1 MKHTWRAR
9 IGTLAIAACLAFSS
23 MPVFADGAKQI
34 TVHFEDVTASDTTT
48 QYGEAKIKVS
58 ISGANGNTTVVQNAF
73 TFDGMDYKSA
83 RFLKGEND
91 PPAGVWYAPTDIAT
105 VNSDKKF
112 TLGIASSGIIFGD
125 NEEVYIITF
134 YGEPGEAVTLSVADD
149 LDKTYCVTDGDK
161 ITAAAQETVSATA
174 SDKGNKSIDAVV
186 KLTMD
191 KVTGFNAAAD
201 TGITLKITSENTP
214 GYVITNTLSNKP
226 VQDNGHRENSDI
238 PTFTVKNS
246 VLAGDKYTVELFEKD
261 KDGNLSETPAS
272 SDKFTY
278 EINEKNGYLF
288 VKSSVL
294 GEIRI
299 NASCANGSE
308 LKETVK
314 LNVNRQS
321 VSLFD
326 IVMFV
331 IGLYLLYSAI
341 SGRGRIFDAEFVKE
355 GMEAKHKKAM
365 RISCLAAAVI
375 MIAAGVV
382 SALDGFGKLQTVSMI
397 LFGLLC
403 AVFVAAI
410 IWTGK
415 YVDKNA
421 KREAQQQPGGG
432 VPRAPKAAFEFDDD
446 EPTIDDVKK

>member
-1 MKHTWRAR
+1 MKSGNKKHNVR
-9 IGTLAIAACLAFSS
+9 IAALIAAVLALCLALTGCMMGSGKQPS
-23 MPVFADGAKQI
+23 INAEDDSTVAYADRQLTFAQNVQSIQVNVNTAVG
-34 TVHFEDVTASDTTT
+34 FFCYEDNM
-48 QYGEAKIKVS
+48 YKIL
-58 ISGANGNTTVVQNAF
+58 T
-73 TFDGMDYKSA
+73 
-83 RFLKGEND
+83 
-91 PPAGVWYAPTDIAT
+91 
-105 VNSDKKF
+105 
-112 TLGIASSGIIFGD
+112 
-125 NEEVYIITF
+125 
-134 YGEPGEAVTLSVADD
+134 
-149 LDKTYCVTDGDK
+149 DKTDSGSDALD
-161 ITAAAQETVSATA
+161 TAAPDATDAPDLTAAPDAPKAGTAEDNTV
-174 SDKGNKSIDAVV
+174 
-186 KLTMD
+186 
-191 KVTGFNAAAD
+191 
-201 TGITLKITSENTP
+201 
-214 GYVITNTLSNKP
+214 
-226 VQDNGHRENSDI
+226 
-238 PTFTVKNS
+238 
-246 VLAGDKYTVELFEKD
+246 KYTVELFEKD

-432 VPRAPKAAFEFDDD
+432 TLRAPKAAFEFDDD

>member
-1 MKHTWRAR
+1 MAA
-9 IGTLAIAACLAFSS
+9 LIAAVLALCLALTGCMMGSGKQPS
-23 MPVFADGAKQI
+23 INAEDDSTVAYADRQLTFAQNVQSIQVNVNTAVG
-34 TVHFEDVTASDTTT
+34 FFCYEDNMYKILTDKTDSGSDALDTDASD
-48 QYGEAKIKVS
+48 
-58 ISGANGNTTVVQNAF
+58 
-73 TFDGMDYKSA
+73 
-83 RFLKGEND
+83 L
-91 PPAGVWYAPTDIAT
+91 
-105 VNSDKKF
+105 
-112 TLGIASSGIIFGD
+112 
-125 NEEVYIITF
+125 
-134 YGEPGEAVTLSVADD
+134 
-149 LDKTYCVTDGDK
+149 
-161 ITAAAQETVSATA
+161 TAAP
-174 SDKGNKSIDAVV
+174 DAP
-186 KLTMD
+186 K
-191 KVTGFNAAAD
+191 AD
-201 TGITLKITSENTP
+201 TAEDNT
-214 GYVITNTLSNKP
+214 V
-226 VQDNGHRENSDI
+226 
-238 PTFTVKNS
+238 
-246 VLAGDKYTVELFEKD
+246 KYTVELFEKD

>member
-1 MKHTWRAR
+1 MKSGNKKHNVR
-9 IGTLAIAACLAFSS
+9 IAALIAAVLALCLALTGCMMGSGKQPS
-23 MPVFADGAKQI
+23 INAEDDSTVAYADRQLTFAQNVQSIQVNVNTAVGFFCYEDNMYKILTDKTGGGSDALD
-34 TVHFEDVTASDTTT
+34 TAAPDVTAAPDLTT
-48 QYGEAKIKVS
+48 
-58 ISGANGNTTVVQNAF
+58 
-73 TFDGMDYKSA
+73 
-83 RFLKGEND
+83 
-91 PPAGVWYAPTDIAT
+91 AP
-105 VNSDKKF
+105 
-112 TLGIASSGIIFGD
+112 
-125 NEEVYIITF
+125 
-134 YGEPGEAVTLSVADD
+134 
-149 LDKTYCVTDGDK
+149 
-161 ITAAAQETVSATA
+161 
-174 SDKGNKSIDAVV
+174 DAP
-186 KLTMD
+186 K
-191 KVTGFNAAAD
+191 AD
-201 TGITLKITSENTP
+201 TAEDNT
-214 GYVITNTLSNKP
+214 V
-226 VQDNGHRENSDI
+226 
-238 PTFTVKNS
+238 
-246 VLAGDKYTVELFEKD
+246 KYTVELFEKD

>member
-1 MKHTWRAR
+1 MKSVNKKHNVR
-9 IGTLAIAACLAFSS
+9 IAALIAAVLALCLALTGCMMGSGKQPS
-23 MPVFADGAKQI
+23 INAEDDSTVAYADRQLTFAQNVQSIQVNVNTAVG
-34 TVHFEDVTASDTTT
+34 FFCYEDNM
-48 QYGEAKIKVS
+48 YKIL
-58 ISGANGNTTVVQNAF
+58 T
-73 TFDGMDYKSA
+73 
-83 RFLKGEND
+83 
-91 PPAGVWYAPTDIAT
+91 
-105 VNSDKKF
+105 
-112 TLGIASSGIIFGD
+112 
-125 NEEVYIITF
+125 
-134 YGEPGEAVTLSVADD
+134 
-149 LDKTYCVTDGDK
+149 DKTDSGSDALDTDAPDAT
-161 ITAAAQETVSATA
+161 TAPDAPKADSAEDNTV
-174 SDKGNKSIDAVV
+174 
-186 KLTMD
+186 
-191 KVTGFNAAAD
+191 
-201 TGITLKITSENTP
+201 
-214 GYVITNTLSNKP
+214 
-226 VQDNGHRENSDI
+226 
-238 PTFTVKNS
+238 
-246 VLAGDKYTVELFEKD
+246 KYTVELFEKD

>member
-1 MKHTWRAR
+1 MKSGNKKHNVR
-9 IGTLAIAACLAFSS
+9 IAALIAAVLALCLALTGCMMGSGKQPS
-23 MPVFADGAKQI
+23 INAEDDSTVAYADRQLTFAQNVQSIQVNVNTAVGFFCYEDNMYKILTDKTDSGSDALD
-34 TVHFEDVTASDTTT
+34 TAAPDVTDAPDATT
-48 QYGEAKIKVS
+48 
-58 ISGANGNTTVVQNAF
+58 
-73 TFDGMDYKSA
+73 
-83 RFLKGEND
+83 
-91 PPAGVWYAPTDIAT
+91 AP
-105 VNSDKKF
+105 
-112 TLGIASSGIIFGD
+112 
-125 NEEVYIITF
+125 
-134 YGEPGEAVTLSVADD
+134 
-149 LDKTYCVTDGDK
+149 
-161 ITAAAQETVSATA
+161 
-174 SDKGNKSIDAVV
+174 DAP
-186 KLTMD
+186 K
-191 KVTGFNAAAD
+191 AD
-201 TGITLKITSENTP
+201 TAEDNT
-214 GYVITNTLSNKP
+214 V
-226 VQDNGHRENSDI
+226 
-238 PTFTVKNS
+238 
-246 VLAGDKYTVELFEKD
+246 KYTVELFEKD

-432 VPRAPKAAFEFDDD
+432 TLRAPKAAFEFDDD

>member
-1 MKHTWRAR
+1 MKSGNKKHNVR
-9 IGTLAIAACLAFSS
+9 IAALIAAVLALCLALTGCMMGSGKQPS
-23 MPVFADGAKQI
+23 INAEDDSTIAYADRQLTFAQNVQSIQVNVNTAVG
-34 TVHFEDVTASDTTT
+34 FFCYEDNMYKILTDKTDSGSDALDTDASD
-48 QYGEAKIKVS
+48 
-58 ISGANGNTTVVQNAF
+58 
-73 TFDGMDYKSA
+73 
-83 RFLKGEND
+83 L
-91 PPAGVWYAPTDIAT
+91 
-105 VNSDKKF
+105 
-112 TLGIASSGIIFGD
+112 
-125 NEEVYIITF
+125 
-134 YGEPGEAVTLSVADD
+134 
-149 LDKTYCVTDGDK
+149 
-161 ITAAAQETVSATA
+161 TAAP
-174 SDKGNKSIDAVV
+174 DAP
-186 KLTMD
+186 K
-191 KVTGFNAAAD
+191 AD
-201 TGITLKITSENTP
+201 TAEENT
-214 GYVITNTLSNKP
+214 V
-226 VQDNGHRENSDI
+226 
-238 PTFTVKNS
+238 
-246 VLAGDKYTVELFEKD
+246 KYTVELFEKD

>member
-1 MKHTWRAR
+1 MR
-9 IGTLAIAACLAFSS
+9 IAALIAAVLALCLALTGCMMGSGKQPS
-23 MPVFADGAKQI
+23 INAEDDSTVAYADRQLTFAQNVQSIQVNVNTAVGFFCYEDNMYKILTDKTDSGSDALE
-34 TVHFEDVTASDTTT
+34 TAAPDVTAAPDATT
-48 QYGEAKIKVS
+48 
-58 ISGANGNTTVVQNAF
+58 
-73 TFDGMDYKSA
+73 
-83 RFLKGEND
+83 
-91 PPAGVWYAPTDIAT
+91 AP
-105 VNSDKKF
+105 
-112 TLGIASSGIIFGD
+112 
-125 NEEVYIITF
+125 
-134 YGEPGEAVTLSVADD
+134 
-149 LDKTYCVTDGDK
+149 
-161 ITAAAQETVSATA
+161 
-174 SDKGNKSIDAVV
+174 DAP
-186 KLTMD
+186 K
-191 KVTGFNAAAD
+191 AD
-201 TGITLKITSENTP
+201 TAEDNT
-214 GYVITNTLSNKP
+214 V
-226 VQDNGHRENSDI
+226 
-238 PTFTVKNS
+238 
-246 VLAGDKYTVELFEKD
+246 KYTVELFEKD

-432 VPRAPKAAFEFDDD
+432 IPRAPKAAFEFDDD

>member
-1 MKHTWRAR
+1 MKSGNKKHNVR
-9 IGTLAIAACLAFSS
+9 IAALIAAVLALCLALTGCMMGSGKQPS
-23 MPVFADGAKQI
+23 INAEDDSTVAYADRQLTFAQNVQSIQVNVNTAVG
-34 TVHFEDVTASDTTT
+34 FFCYEDNM
-48 QYGEAKIKVS
+48 YKIL
-58 ISGANGNTTVVQNAF
+58 T
-73 TFDGMDYKSA
+73 
-83 RFLKGEND
+83 
-91 PPAGVWYAPTDIAT
+91 
-105 VNSDKKF
+105 
-112 TLGIASSGIIFGD
+112 
-125 NEEVYIITF
+125 
-134 YGEPGEAVTLSVADD
+134 
-149 LDKTYCVTDGDK
+149 DKTGGGSDALD
-161 ITAAAQETVSATA
+161 TAAPDMTAAPDLTAAPDAPKVDTAEDNTV
-174 SDKGNKSIDAVV
+174 
-186 KLTMD
+186 
-191 KVTGFNAAAD
+191 
-201 TGITLKITSENTP
+201 
-214 GYVITNTLSNKP
+214 
-226 VQDNGHRENSDI
+226 
-238 PTFTVKNS
+238 
-246 VLAGDKYTVELFEKD
+246 KYTVELFEKD

-432 VPRAPKAAFEFDDD
+432 TLRAPKAAFEFDDD

>member
-1 MKHTWRAR
+1 MKSGNKKHNVR
-9 IGTLAIAACLAFSS
+9 IAALIAAVLALCLALTGCMMGSGKQPS
-23 MPVFADGAKQI
+23 INAEDDSTVAYADRQLTFAQNVQSIQVNVNTAVG
-34 TVHFEDVTASDTTT
+34 FFCYEDNM
-48 QYGEAKIKVS
+48 YKIL
-58 ISGANGNTTVVQNAF
+58 T
-73 TFDGMDYKSA
+73 
-83 RFLKGEND
+83 
-91 PPAGVWYAPTDIAT
+91 
-105 VNSDKKF
+105 
-112 TLGIASSGIIFGD
+112 
-125 NEEVYIITF
+125 
-134 YGEPGEAVTLSVADD
+134 
-149 LDKTYCVTDGDK
+149 DKTGGGSDALD
-161 ITAAAQETVSATA
+161 TAAPDMTAAPDLTAAPDAPKVDTAEDNTV
-174 SDKGNKSIDAVV
+174 
-186 KLTMD
+186 
-191 KVTGFNAAAD
+191 
-201 TGITLKITSENTP
+201 
-214 GYVITNTLSNKP
+214 
-226 VQDNGHRENSDI
+226 
-238 PTFTVKNS
+238 
-246 VLAGDKYTVELFEKD
+246 KYTVELFEKD

-314 LNVNRQS
+314 LNVNRKS

>member
-1 MKHTWRAR
+1 MKSVNKKHNVR
-9 IGTLAIAACLAFSS
+9 IAALIAAVLALCLALTGCMMGSGKQPS
-23 MPVFADGAKQI
+23 INAEDDSTVAYADRQLTFAQNVQSIQVNVNTAVG
-34 TVHFEDVTASDTTT
+34 FFCYEDNMYKILTDKTDSGSDALDTDASDATDAPNVTA
-48 QYGEAKIKVS
+48 
-58 ISGANGNTTVVQNAF
+58 
-73 TFDGMDYKSA
+73 
-83 RFLKGEND
+83 
-91 PPAGVWYAPTDIAT
+91 AP
-105 VNSDKKF
+105 
-112 TLGIASSGIIFGD
+112 
-125 NEEVYIITF
+125 
-134 YGEPGEAVTLSVADD
+134 
-149 LDKTYCVTDGDK
+149 
-161 ITAAAQETVSATA
+161 
-174 SDKGNKSIDAVV
+174 DAP
-186 KLTMD
+186 K
-191 KVTGFNAAAD
+191 AD
-201 TGITLKITSENTP
+201 TAEDNT
-214 GYVITNTLSNKP
+214 V
-226 VQDNGHRENSDI
+226 
-238 PTFTVKNS
+238 
-246 VLAGDKYTVELFEKD
+246 KYTVELFEKD

-375 MIAAGVV
+375 MIAACVV

>member
-1 MKHTWRAR
+1 MKSGNKKHNVR
-9 IGTLAIAACLAFSS
+9 IAALIAAVLALCLALTGCMMGSGKQPS
-23 MPVFADGAKQI
+23 INAEDDSTVAYADRQLTFAQNVQSIQVNVNTAVGFFCYEDNMYKILTDKTDSGSDALD
-34 TVHFEDVTASDTTT
+34 TAAPDVTATPDATT
-48 QYGEAKIKVS
+48 
-58 ISGANGNTTVVQNAF
+58 
-73 TFDGMDYKSA
+73 
-83 RFLKGEND
+83 
-91 PPAGVWYAPTDIAT
+91 AP
-105 VNSDKKF
+105 
-112 TLGIASSGIIFGD
+112 
-125 NEEVYIITF
+125 
-134 YGEPGEAVTLSVADD
+134 
-149 LDKTYCVTDGDK
+149 
-161 ITAAAQETVSATA
+161 
-174 SDKGNKSIDAVV
+174 DAP
-186 KLTMD
+186 K
-191 KVTGFNAAAD
+191 AD
-201 TGITLKITSENTP
+201 TAEDNT
-214 GYVITNTLSNKP
+214 V
-226 VQDNGHRENSDI
+226 
-238 PTFTVKNS
+238 
-246 VLAGDKYTVELFEKD
+246 KYTVELFEKD

-432 VPRAPKAAFEFDDD
+432 TLRAPKAAFEFDDD

>member
-1 MKHTWRAR
+1 MKSGNKKHNVR
-9 IGTLAIAACLAFSS
+9 IAALIAAVLALCLALTGCMMGSGKQPS
-23 MPVFADGAKQI
+23 INAEDDSTVAYADRQLTFAQNVQSIQVNVNTAVGFFCYEDNMYKILTDKTDSGSDALE
-34 TVHFEDVTASDTTT
+34 TAAPDVTAAPDATT
-48 QYGEAKIKVS
+48 
-58 ISGANGNTTVVQNAF
+58 
-73 TFDGMDYKSA
+73 
-83 RFLKGEND
+83 
-91 PPAGVWYAPTDIAT
+91 AP
-105 VNSDKKF
+105 
-112 TLGIASSGIIFGD
+112 
-125 NEEVYIITF
+125 
-134 YGEPGEAVTLSVADD
+134 
-149 LDKTYCVTDGDK
+149 
-161 ITAAAQETVSATA
+161 
-174 SDKGNKSIDAVV
+174 DAP
-186 KLTMD
+186 K
-191 KVTGFNAAAD
+191 AD
-201 TGITLKITSENTP
+201 TAEDNT
-214 GYVITNTLSNKP
+214 V
-226 VQDNGHRENSDI
+226 
-238 PTFTVKNS
+238 
-246 VLAGDKYTVELFEKD
+246 KYTVELFEKD

-272 SDKFTY
+272 SDNFTY

-432 VPRAPKAAFEFDDD
+432 IPRAPKAAFEFDDD

>member
-1 MKHTWRAR
+1 MKLGNKKHNVR
-9 IGTLAIAACLAFSS
+9 IAALIAAVLALCLALTGCMMGSGKQPS
-23 MPVFADGAKQI
+23 INAEDDSTVAYADRQLTFAQNVQSIQVNVNTAVG
-34 TVHFEDVTASDTTT
+34 FFCYEDNM
-48 QYGEAKIKVS
+48 YKIL
-58 ISGANGNTTVVQNAF
+58 T
-73 TFDGMDYKSA
+73 
-83 RFLKGEND
+83 
-91 PPAGVWYAPTDIAT
+91 
-105 VNSDKKF
+105 
-112 TLGIASSGIIFGD
+112 
-125 NEEVYIITF
+125 
-134 YGEPGEAVTLSVADD
+134 
-149 LDKTYCVTDGDK
+149 DKTDSGSDALDTDAPDATTAPDA
-161 ITAAAQETVSATA
+161 TAAPDLTA
-174 SDKGNKSIDAVV
+174 APDAP
-186 KLTMD
+186 K
-191 KVTGFNAAAD
+191 AD
-201 TGITLKITSENTP
+201 TAEDNT
-214 GYVITNTLSNKP
+214 V
-226 VQDNGHRENSDI
+226 
-238 PTFTVKNS
+238 
-246 VLAGDKYTVELFEKD
+246 KYTVELFEKD

-382 SALDGFGKLQTVSMI
+382 SA
-397 LFGLLC
+397 
-403 AVFVAAI
+403 I

-432 VPRAPKAAFEFDDD
+432 TLRAPKAAFEFDDD

>member
-1 MKHTWRAR
+1 MKSGNKKHNVR
-9 IGTLAIAACLAFSS
+9 IAALIAAVLALCLALTGCMMGSGKQPS
-23 MPVFADGAKQI
+23 INAEDDSTVAYADRQLTFAQNVQSIQVNVNTAVG
-34 TVHFEDVTASDTTT
+34 FFCYEDNMYKILTDKTDSGSDALDTDASD
-48 QYGEAKIKVS
+48 
-58 ISGANGNTTVVQNAF
+58 
-73 TFDGMDYKSA
+73 
-83 RFLKGEND
+83 L
-91 PPAGVWYAPTDIAT
+91 
-105 VNSDKKF
+105 
-112 TLGIASSGIIFGD
+112 
-125 NEEVYIITF
+125 
-134 YGEPGEAVTLSVADD
+134 
-149 LDKTYCVTDGDK
+149 
-161 ITAAAQETVSATA
+161 TAAP
-174 SDKGNKSIDAVV
+174 DAP
-186 KLTMD
+186 K
-191 KVTGFNAAAD
+191 AD
-201 TGITLKITSENTP
+201 TAEENT
-214 GYVITNTLSNKP
+214 V
-226 VQDNGHRENSDI
+226 
-238 PTFTVKNS
+238 
-246 VLAGDKYTVELFEKD
+246 KYTVELFEKD

>member
-1 MKHTWRAR
+1 MKSGNKKHNVR
-9 IGTLAIAACLAFSS
+9 IAALIAAVLALCLALTGCMMGSGKQPS
-23 MPVFADGAKQI
+23 INAEDDSTVAYADRQLTFAQNVQSIQVNVNTAVGFFCYEDNMYKILTDKTDSGSDALE
-34 TVHFEDVTASDTTT
+34 TAAPDVTDAPDATT
-48 QYGEAKIKVS
+48 
-58 ISGANGNTTVVQNAF
+58 
-73 TFDGMDYKSA
+73 
-83 RFLKGEND
+83 
-91 PPAGVWYAPTDIAT
+91 AP
-105 VNSDKKF
+105 
-112 TLGIASSGIIFGD
+112 
-125 NEEVYIITF
+125 
-134 YGEPGEAVTLSVADD
+134 
-149 LDKTYCVTDGDK
+149 
-161 ITAAAQETVSATA
+161 
-174 SDKGNKSIDAVV
+174 DAP
-186 KLTMD
+186 K
-191 KVTGFNAAAD
+191 AD
-201 TGITLKITSENTP
+201 TAEDNT
-214 GYVITNTLSNKP
+214 V
-226 VQDNGHRENSDI
+226 
-238 PTFTVKNS
+238 
-246 VLAGDKYTVELFEKD
+246 KYTVELFEKD

-432 VPRAPKAAFEFDDD
+432 TLRAPKAAFEFDDD

>member
-1 MKHTWRAR
+1 MKSGNKKHNVR
-9 IGTLAIAACLAFSS
+9 IAALIAAVLALCLALTGCMMGSGKQPS
-23 MPVFADGAKQI
+23 INAEDDSTVAYADRQLTFAQNVQSIQVNVNTAVGFFCYEDNMYKILTDKTDSGSDALD
-34 TVHFEDVTASDTTT
+34 TDASDATDAPDVTA
-48 QYGEAKIKVS
+48 
-58 ISGANGNTTVVQNAF
+58 
-73 TFDGMDYKSA
+73 
-83 RFLKGEND
+83 
-91 PPAGVWYAPTDIAT
+91 AP
-105 VNSDKKF
+105 
-112 TLGIASSGIIFGD
+112 
-125 NEEVYIITF
+125 
-134 YGEPGEAVTLSVADD
+134 
-149 LDKTYCVTDGDK
+149 
-161 ITAAAQETVSATA
+161 
-174 SDKGNKSIDAVV
+174 DAP
-186 KLTMD
+186 K
-191 KVTGFNAAAD
+191 AD
-201 TGITLKITSENTP
+201 TAEDNT
-214 GYVITNTLSNKP
+214 V
-226 VQDNGHRENSDI
+226 
-238 PTFTVKNS
+238 
-246 VLAGDKYTVELFEKD
+246 KYTVELFEKD

-432 VPRAPKAAFEFDDD
+432 TLRAPKAAFEFDDD

>member
-1 MKHTWRAR
+1 MKSGNKKHNVR
-9 IGTLAIAACLAFSS
+9 IAALIAAVLALCLALTGCMMGSGKQPS
-23 MPVFADGAKQI
+23 INAEDDSTVAYADRQLTFAQNVQSIQVNVNTAVG
-34 TVHFEDVTASDTTT
+34 FFCYEDNM
-48 QYGEAKIKVS
+48 YKIL
-58 ISGANGNTTVVQNAF
+58 T
-73 TFDGMDYKSA
+73 
-83 RFLKGEND
+83 
-91 PPAGVWYAPTDIAT
+91 
-105 VNSDKKF
+105 
-112 TLGIASSGIIFGD
+112 
-125 NEEVYIITF
+125 
-134 YGEPGEAVTLSVADD
+134 
-149 LDKTYCVTDGDK
+149 DKTGGGSDALD
-161 ITAAAQETVSATA
+161 TAAPDLTAAPDATTA
-174 SDKGNKSIDAVV
+174 PDAP
-186 KLTMD
+186 K
-191 KVTGFNAAAD
+191 AD
-201 TGITLKITSENTP
+201 TAEDNT
-214 GYVITNTLSNKP
+214 V
-226 VQDNGHRENSDI
+226 
-238 PTFTVKNS
+238 
-246 VLAGDKYTVELFEKD
+246 KYTVELFEKD

-432 VPRAPKAAFEFDDD
+432 TLRAPKAAFEFDDD

>member
-1 MKHTWRAR
+1 MKSGNKKHNVR
-9 IGTLAIAACLAFSS
+9 IAALIAAVLALCLALTGCMMGSGKQPS
-23 MPVFADGAKQI
+23 INAEDDSTVAYADRQLTFAQNVQSIQVNVNTAVGFFCYEDNMYKILTDKTGGGSDALD
-34 TVHFEDVTASDTTT
+34 TAAPDATDAPDVTA
-48 QYGEAKIKVS
+48 
-58 ISGANGNTTVVQNAF
+58 
-73 TFDGMDYKSA
+73 
-83 RFLKGEND
+83 
-91 PPAGVWYAPTDIAT
+91 AP
-105 VNSDKKF
+105 
-112 TLGIASSGIIFGD
+112 
-125 NEEVYIITF
+125 
-134 YGEPGEAVTLSVADD
+134 
-149 LDKTYCVTDGDK
+149 
-161 ITAAAQETVSATA
+161 
-174 SDKGNKSIDAVV
+174 DAP
-186 KLTMD
+186 K
-191 KVTGFNAAAD
+191 AD
-201 TGITLKITSENTP
+201 TAEDNT
-214 GYVITNTLSNKP
+214 V
-226 VQDNGHRENSDI
+226 
-238 PTFTVKNS
+238 
-246 VLAGDKYTVELFEKD
+246 KYTVELFEKD

-432 VPRAPKAAFEFDDD
+432 TLRAPKAAFEFDDD

>member
-1 MKHTWRAR
+1 MKPGNKKHNVR
-9 IGTLAIAACLAFSS
+9 IAALIAAVLALCLALTGCMMGSGKQPS
-23 MPVFADGAKQI
+23 INAEDDSTVAYADRQLTFAQNVQSIQVNVNTAVG
-34 TVHFEDVTASDTTT
+34 FFCYEDNM
-48 QYGEAKIKVS
+48 YKIL
-58 ISGANGNTTVVQNAF
+58 T
-73 TFDGMDYKSA
+73 
-83 RFLKGEND
+83 
-91 PPAGVWYAPTDIAT
+91 
-105 VNSDKKF
+105 
-112 TLGIASSGIIFGD
+112 
-125 NEEVYIITF
+125 
-134 YGEPGEAVTLSVADD
+134 
-149 LDKTYCVTDGDK
+149 DKTDSGSDALDTDAPDAT
-161 ITAAAQETVSATA
+161 TAPDAPKADSAEDNTV
-174 SDKGNKSIDAVV
+174 
-186 KLTMD
+186 
-191 KVTGFNAAAD
+191 
-201 TGITLKITSENTP
+201 
-214 GYVITNTLSNKP
+214 
-226 VQDNGHRENSDI
+226 
-238 PTFTVKNS
+238 
-246 VLAGDKYTVELFEKD
+246 KYTVELFEKD

-432 VPRAPKAAFEFDDD
+432 TLRAPKAAFEFDDD

>member
-1 MKHTWRAR
+1 MKSGNKKHNVR
-9 IGTLAIAACLAFSS
+9 IAALIAAVLALCLALTGCMMGSGKQPS
-23 MPVFADGAKQI
+23 INAEDDSTVAYADRQLTFAQNVQSIQVNVNTAVGFFCYEDNMYKILTDKTDSGSDALD
-34 TVHFEDVTASDTTT
+34 TAAPDVTDAPDATT
-48 QYGEAKIKVS
+48 
-58 ISGANGNTTVVQNAF
+58 
-73 TFDGMDYKSA
+73 
-83 RFLKGEND
+83 
-91 PPAGVWYAPTDIAT
+91 AP
-105 VNSDKKF
+105 
-112 TLGIASSGIIFGD
+112 
-125 NEEVYIITF
+125 
-134 YGEPGEAVTLSVADD
+134 
-149 LDKTYCVTDGDK
+149 
-161 ITAAAQETVSATA
+161 
-174 SDKGNKSIDAVV
+174 DAP
-186 KLTMD
+186 K
-191 KVTGFNAAAD
+191 AD
-201 TGITLKITSENTP
+201 TAEDNT
-214 GYVITNTLSNKP
+214 V
-226 VQDNGHRENSDI
+226 
-238 PTFTVKNS
+238 
-246 VLAGDKYTVELFEKD
+246 KYTVELFEKD

-314 LNVNRQS
+314 LSVNRQS

-432 VPRAPKAAFEFDDD
+432 APRAPKAAFEFDDD

>member
-1 MKHTWRAR
+1 MKSGNKKHNVR
-9 IGTLAIAACLAFSS
+9 IAALIAAVLALCLALTGCMMGSGKQPS
-23 MPVFADGAKQI
+23 INAEDDSTVAYADRQLTFAQNVQSIQVNVNTAVG
-34 TVHFEDVTASDTTT
+34 FFCYEDNM
-48 QYGEAKIKVS
+48 YKIL
-58 ISGANGNTTVVQNAF
+58 T
-73 TFDGMDYKSA
+73 
-83 RFLKGEND
+83 
-91 PPAGVWYAPTDIAT
+91 
-105 VNSDKKF
+105 
-112 TLGIASSGIIFGD
+112 
-125 NEEVYIITF
+125 
-134 YGEPGEAVTLSVADD
+134 
-149 LDKTYCVTDGDK
+149 DKTDSGSDALDTDAPDL
-161 ITAAAQETVSATA
+161 TAAP
-174 SDKGNKSIDAVV
+174 DAP
-186 KLTMD
+186 K
-191 KVTGFNAAAD
+191 AD
-201 TGITLKITSENTP
+201 TAEDNT
-214 GYVITNTLSNKP
+214 V
-226 VQDNGHRENSDI
+226 
-238 PTFTVKNS
+238 
-246 VLAGDKYTVELFEKD
+246 KYTVELFEKD

-432 VPRAPKAAFEFDDD
+432 APRAPKAAFEFDDD

>member
-1 MKHTWRAR
+1 MKSGNKKHNVR
-9 IGTLAIAACLAFSS
+9 IAALIAAVLALCLALTGCMMGSGKQPS
-23 MPVFADGAKQI
+23 INAEDDSTVAYADRQLTFAQNVQSIQVNVNTAVG
-34 TVHFEDVTASDTTT
+34 FFCYEDNMYKILTDKTDSGSDALDTDASDAT
-48 QYGEAKIKVS
+48 
-58 ISGANGNTTVVQNAF
+58 
-73 TFDGMDYKSA
+73 D
-83 RFLKGEND
+83 
-91 PPAGVWYAPTDIAT
+91 APDA
-105 VNSDKKF
+105 
-112 TLGIASSGIIFGD
+112 
-125 NEEVYIITF
+125 
-134 YGEPGEAVTLSVADD
+134 
-149 LDKTYCVTDGDK
+149 
-161 ITAAAQETVSATA
+161 TAAPDAPKADMAEDNTV
-174 SDKGNKSIDAVV
+174 
-186 KLTMD
+186 
-191 KVTGFNAAAD
+191 
-201 TGITLKITSENTP
+201 
-214 GYVITNTLSNKP
+214 
-226 VQDNGHRENSDI
+226 
-238 PTFTVKNS
+238 
-246 VLAGDKYTVELFEKD
+246 KYTVELFEKD

-294 GEIRI
+294 GEVRI

-432 VPRAPKAAFEFDDD
+432 TLRAPKAAFEFDDD

>member
-1 MKHTWRAR
+1 MKSGNKKHNVR
-9 IGTLAIAACLAFSS
+9 IAALIAAVLALCLALTGCMMGSGKQPS
-23 MPVFADGAKQI
+23 INAEDDSTVAYADRQLTFAQNVQSIQVNVNTAVG
-34 TVHFEDVTASDTTT
+34 FFCYEDNMYKILTDKTGGGFDALDTAAPDMTAAPDTTT
-48 QYGEAKIKVS
+48 
-58 ISGANGNTTVVQNAF
+58 
-73 TFDGMDYKSA
+73 
-83 RFLKGEND
+83 
-91 PPAGVWYAPTDIAT
+91 AP
-105 VNSDKKF
+105 
-112 TLGIASSGIIFGD
+112 
-125 NEEVYIITF
+125 
-134 YGEPGEAVTLSVADD
+134 
-149 LDKTYCVTDGDK
+149 
-161 ITAAAQETVSATA
+161 
-174 SDKGNKSIDAVV
+174 DAP
-186 KLTMD
+186 K
-191 KVTGFNAAAD
+191 AD
-201 TGITLKITSENTP
+201 TAEDNT
-214 GYVITNTLSNKP
+214 V
-226 VQDNGHRENSDI
+226 
-238 PTFTVKNS
+238 
-246 VLAGDKYTVELFEKD
+246 KYTVELFEKD

-432 VPRAPKAAFEFDDD
+432 TLRAPKAAFEFDDD

>member
-1 MKHTWRAR
+1 MKSGNKKHNVR
-9 IGTLAIAACLAFSS
+9 IAALIAAVLALCLALTGCMMGSGKQPS
-23 MPVFADGAKQI
+23 INAEDDSTVSYADRQLTFAQNVQSIQVNVNTAVG
-34 TVHFEDVTASDTTT
+34 FFCYEDNM
-48 QYGEAKIKVS
+48 YKIL
-58 ISGANGNTTVVQNAF
+58 T
-73 TFDGMDYKSA
+73 
-83 RFLKGEND
+83 
-91 PPAGVWYAPTDIAT
+91 
-105 VNSDKKF
+105 
-112 TLGIASSGIIFGD
+112 
-125 NEEVYIITF
+125 
-134 YGEPGEAVTLSVADD
+134 
-149 LDKTYCVTDGDK
+149 DKTDSGSDALDTDAPDAT
-161 ITAAAQETVSATA
+161 TAPDAPKADSAEDNTV
-174 SDKGNKSIDAVV
+174 
-186 KLTMD
+186 
-191 KVTGFNAAAD
+191 
-201 TGITLKITSENTP
+201 
-214 GYVITNTLSNKP
+214 
-226 VQDNGHRENSDI
+226 
-238 PTFTVKNS
+238 
-246 VLAGDKYTVELFEKD
+246 KYTVELFEKD

>member
-1 MKHTWRAR
+1 MKSGNKKHNVR
-9 IGTLAIAACLAFSS
+9 IAALIAAVLALCLALTGCMMGSGKQPS
-23 MPVFADGAKQI
+23 INAEDDSTVSYADRQLTFAQNVQSIQVNVNTAVG
-34 TVHFEDVTASDTTT
+34 FFCYEDNM
-48 QYGEAKIKVS
+48 YKIL
-58 ISGANGNTTVVQNAF
+58 T
-73 TFDGMDYKSA
+73 
-83 RFLKGEND
+83 
-91 PPAGVWYAPTDIAT
+91 
-105 VNSDKKF
+105 
-112 TLGIASSGIIFGD
+112 
-125 NEEVYIITF
+125 
-134 YGEPGEAVTLSVADD
+134 
-149 LDKTYCVTDGDK
+149 DKTDSGSDALDTDAPDAT
-161 ITAAAQETVSATA
+161 TAPDAPKADSAEDNTV
-174 SDKGNKSIDAVV
+174 
-186 KLTMD
+186 
-191 KVTGFNAAAD
+191 
-201 TGITLKITSENTP
+201 
-214 GYVITNTLSNKP
+214 
-226 VQDNGHRENSDI
+226 
-238 PTFTVKNS
+238 
-246 VLAGDKYTVELFEKD
+246 KYTVELFEKD

-432 VPRAPKAAFEFDDD
+432 TLRAPKAAFEFDDD

>member
-1 MKHTWRAR
+1 MKSGNEKHNVR
-9 IGTLAIAACLAFSS
+9 IAALIAAVLALCLALTGCMMGSGKQPS
-23 MPVFADGAKQI
+23 INAEDDSTVAYADRQLTFAQNVQSIQVNVNTAVG
-34 TVHFEDVTASDTTT
+34 FFCYEDNM
-48 QYGEAKIKVS
+48 YKIL
-58 ISGANGNTTVVQNAF
+58 T
-73 TFDGMDYKSA
+73 
-83 RFLKGEND
+83 
-91 PPAGVWYAPTDIAT
+91 
-105 VNSDKKF
+105 
-112 TLGIASSGIIFGD
+112 
-125 NEEVYIITF
+125 
-134 YGEPGEAVTLSVADD
+134 
-149 LDKTYCVTDGDK
+149 DKTDSGSDALD
-161 ITAAAQETVSATA
+161 TAAPDLTAAPDAPKAGTAEDNTV
-174 SDKGNKSIDAVV
+174 
-186 KLTMD
+186 
-191 KVTGFNAAAD
+191 
-201 TGITLKITSENTP
+201 
-214 GYVITNTLSNKP
+214 
-226 VQDNGHRENSDI
+226 
-238 PTFTVKNS
+238 
-246 VLAGDKYTVELFEKD
+246 KYTVELFEKD

-432 VPRAPKAAFEFDDD
+432 APRAPKAAFEFDDD

>member
-1 MKHTWRAR
+1 MKSENKKHNVR
-9 IGTLAIAACLAFSS
+9 IAALIAAVLALCLALTGCMMGSGKQPS
-23 MPVFADGAKQI
+23 INAEDDSTVAYADRQLTFAQNVQSIQVNVNTAVG
-34 TVHFEDVTASDTTT
+34 FFCYEDNM
-48 QYGEAKIKVS
+48 YKIL
-58 ISGANGNTTVVQNAF
+58 T
-73 TFDGMDYKSA
+73 
-83 RFLKGEND
+83 
-91 PPAGVWYAPTDIAT
+91 
-105 VNSDKKF
+105 
-112 TLGIASSGIIFGD
+112 
-125 NEEVYIITF
+125 
-134 YGEPGEAVTLSVADD
+134 
-149 LDKTYCVTDGDK
+149 DKTDSGSDALD
-161 ITAAAQETVSATA
+161 TAAPDATTA
-174 SDKGNKSIDAVV
+174 PDAP
-186 KLTMD
+186 K
-191 KVTGFNAAAD
+191 AD
-201 TGITLKITSENTP
+201 TAEDNT
-214 GYVITNTLSNKP
+214 V
-226 VQDNGHRENSDI
+226 
-238 PTFTVKNS
+238 
-246 VLAGDKYTVELFEKD
+246 KYTVELFEKD

-432 VPRAPKAAFEFDDD
+432 TLRAPKAAFEFDDD

>member
-1 MKHTWRAR
+1 MKSGNKKHNVR
-9 IGTLAIAACLAFSS
+9 IAALIAAVLALCLALTGCMMGSGKQPS
-23 MPVFADGAKQI
+23 INAEDDSTVAYADRQLTFAQNVQSIQVNVNTAVG
-34 TVHFEDVTASDTTT
+34 FFCYEDNMYKILTDKTGGGSDALDTDASD
-48 QYGEAKIKVS
+48 A
-58 ISGANGNTTVVQNAF
+58 
-73 TFDGMDYKSA
+73 
-83 RFLKGEND
+83 
-91 PPAGVWYAPTDIAT
+91 
-105 VNSDKKF
+105 
-112 TLGIASSGIIFGD
+112 
-125 NEEVYIITF
+125 
-134 YGEPGEAVTLSVADD
+134 
-149 LDKTYCVTDGDK
+149 
-161 ITAAAQETVSATA
+161 TAAPDLTA
-174 SDKGNKSIDAVV
+174 APDAP
-186 KLTMD
+186 K
-191 KVTGFNAAAD
+191 AD
-201 TGITLKITSENTP
+201 TAEDNT
-214 GYVITNTLSNKP
+214 V
-226 VQDNGHRENSDI
+226 
-238 PTFTVKNS
+238 
-246 VLAGDKYTVELFEKD
+246 KYTVELFEKD

-432 VPRAPKAAFEFDDD
+432 TLRAPKAAFEFDDD

>member
-1 MKHTWRAR
+1 MKSGNKKHNVR
-9 IGTLAIAACLAFSS
+9 IAALIAAVLALCLALTGCMMGSGKQPS
-23 MPVFADGAKQI
+23 INAEDDSTVAYADRQLTFAQNVQSIQVNVNTAVGFFCYEDNMYKILTDKTDGGSDALD
-34 TVHFEDVTASDTTT
+34 TDAPDVTAAPDATT
-48 QYGEAKIKVS
+48 
-58 ISGANGNTTVVQNAF
+58 
-73 TFDGMDYKSA
+73 
-83 RFLKGEND
+83 
-91 PPAGVWYAPTDIAT
+91 AP
-105 VNSDKKF
+105 
-112 TLGIASSGIIFGD
+112 
-125 NEEVYIITF
+125 
-134 YGEPGEAVTLSVADD
+134 
-149 LDKTYCVTDGDK
+149 
-161 ITAAAQETVSATA
+161 
-174 SDKGNKSIDAVV
+174 DAP
-186 KLTMD
+186 K
-191 KVTGFNAAAD
+191 AD
-201 TGITLKITSENTP
+201 TAEDNT
-214 GYVITNTLSNKP
+214 V
-226 VQDNGHRENSDI
+226 
-238 PTFTVKNS
+238 
-246 VLAGDKYTVELFEKD
+246 KYTVELFEKD

-432 VPRAPKAAFEFDDD
+432 TLRAPKAAFEFDDD

>member
-1 MKHTWRAR
+1 MKSGNKKHNVR
-9 IGTLAIAACLAFSS
+9 IAALIAAVLALCLALTGCMMGSGKQPS
-23 MPVFADGAKQI
+23 INAEDDSTVAYADRQLTFAQNVQSIQVNVNTAVG
-34 TVHFEDVTASDTTT
+34 FFCYEDNM
-48 QYGEAKIKVS
+48 YKIL
-58 ISGANGNTTVVQNAF
+58 T
-73 TFDGMDYKSA
+73 
-83 RFLKGEND
+83 
-91 PPAGVWYAPTDIAT
+91 
-105 VNSDKKF
+105 
-112 TLGIASSGIIFGD
+112 
-125 NEEVYIITF
+125 
-134 YGEPGEAVTLSVADD
+134 
-149 LDKTYCVTDGDK
+149 DKTGGGSDALD
-161 ITAAAQETVSATA
+161 TAAPDMTAAPDLTAAPDAPKVDTAEDNTV
-174 SDKGNKSIDAVV
+174 
-186 KLTMD
+186 
-191 KVTGFNAAAD
+191 
-201 TGITLKITSENTP
+201 
-214 GYVITNTLSNKP
+214 
-226 VQDNGHRENSDI
+226 
-238 PTFTVKNS
+238 
-246 VLAGDKYTVELFEKD
+246 KYTVELFEKD

-432 VPRAPKAAFEFDDD
+432 MPRAPKAAFEFDDD

>member
-1 MKHTWRAR
+1 MKSGNKKHNVR
-9 IGTLAIAACLAFSS
+9 IAALIAAVLALCLALTGCMMGSGKQPS
-23 MPVFADGAKQI
+23 INAEDDSTVAYADRQLTFAQNVQSIQVNVNTAVG
-34 TVHFEDVTASDTTT
+34 FFCYEDNM
-48 QYGEAKIKVS
+48 YKIL
-58 ISGANGNTTVVQNAF
+58 T
-73 TFDGMDYKSA
+73 
-83 RFLKGEND
+83 
-91 PPAGVWYAPTDIAT
+91 
-105 VNSDKKF
+105 
-112 TLGIASSGIIFGD
+112 
-125 NEEVYIITF
+125 
-134 YGEPGEAVTLSVADD
+134 
-149 LDKTYCVTDGDK
+149 DKTDSGSDALDTDAPDAT
-161 ITAAAQETVSATA
+161 TAPDAPKADSAEDNTV
-174 SDKGNKSIDAVV
+174 
-186 KLTMD
+186 
-191 KVTGFNAAAD
+191 
-201 TGITLKITSENTP
+201 
-214 GYVITNTLSNKP
+214 
-226 VQDNGHRENSDI
+226 
-238 PTFTVKNS
+238 
-246 VLAGDKYTVELFEKD
+246 KYTVELFEKD

>member
-1 MKHTWRAR
+1 MKSGNKKHNVR
-9 IGTLAIAACLAFSS
+9 IAALIAAVLALCLALTGCMMGSGKQPS
-23 MPVFADGAKQI
+23 INAEDDSTVAYADRQLTFAQNVQSIQVNVNTAVG
-34 TVHFEDVTASDTTT
+34 FFCYEDNM
-48 QYGEAKIKVS
+48 YKIL
-58 ISGANGNTTVVQNAF
+58 T
-73 TFDGMDYKSA
+73 
-83 RFLKGEND
+83 
-91 PPAGVWYAPTDIAT
+91 
-105 VNSDKKF
+105 
-112 TLGIASSGIIFGD
+112 
-125 NEEVYIITF
+125 
-134 YGEPGEAVTLSVADD
+134 
-149 LDKTYCVTDGDK
+149 DKTDSGSDALD
-161 ITAAAQETVSATA
+161 TAAPDATTA
-174 SDKGNKSIDAVV
+174 PDAP
-186 KLTMD
+186 K
-191 KVTGFNAAAD
+191 AD
-201 TGITLKITSENTP
+201 TAEDNT
-214 GYVITNTLSNKP
+214 V
-226 VQDNGHRENSDI
+226 
-238 PTFTVKNS
+238 
-246 VLAGDKYTVELFEKD
+246 KYTVELFEKD

-382 SALDGFGKLQTVSMI
+382 SALDGCGKLQTVSMI

-432 VPRAPKAAFEFDDD
+432 TLRAPKAAFEFDDD

>member
-1 MKHTWRAR
+1 MKSGNKKHNVR
-9 IGTLAIAACLAFSS
+9 IAALIAAVLALCLALTGCMMGSGKQPS
-23 MPVFADGAKQI
+23 INAEDDSTVAYADRQLTFAQNVQSIQVNVNTAVGFFCYEDNMYKILTDKTDSDSDALD
-34 TVHFEDVTASDTTT
+34 TDAPDVTA
-48 QYGEAKIKVS
+48 
-58 ISGANGNTTVVQNAF
+58 
-73 TFDGMDYKSA
+73 
-83 RFLKGEND
+83 
-91 PPAGVWYAPTDIAT
+91 AP
-105 VNSDKKF
+105 
-112 TLGIASSGIIFGD
+112 
-125 NEEVYIITF
+125 
-134 YGEPGEAVTLSVADD
+134 D
-149 LDKTYCVTDGDK
+149 L
-161 ITAAAQETVSATA
+161 TAAP
-174 SDKGNKSIDAVV
+174 DAP
-186 KLTMD
+186 K
-191 KVTGFNAAAD
+191 AD
-201 TGITLKITSENTP
+201 TVEDNT
-214 GYVITNTLSNKP
+214 V
-226 VQDNGHRENSDI
+226 
-238 PTFTVKNS
+238 
-246 VLAGDKYTVELFEKD
+246 KYTVELFEKD

-432 VPRAPKAAFEFDDD
+432 TLRAPKAAFEFDDD

>member
-1 MKHTWRAR
+1 MKSGNKKHNVR
-9 IGTLAIAACLAFSS
+9 IAALIAAVLALCLALTGCMMGSGKQPS
-23 MPVFADGAKQI
+23 INAEDDSTVAYADRQLTFAHNVQSIQVNVNTAVG
-34 TVHFEDVTASDTTT
+34 FFCYEDNM
-48 QYGEAKIKVS
+48 YKIL
-58 ISGANGNTTVVQNAF
+58 T
-73 TFDGMDYKSA
+73 
-83 RFLKGEND
+83 
-91 PPAGVWYAPTDIAT
+91 
-105 VNSDKKF
+105 
-112 TLGIASSGIIFGD
+112 
-125 NEEVYIITF
+125 
-134 YGEPGEAVTLSVADD
+134 
-149 LDKTYCVTDGDK
+149 DKTGDGSDALDTDASYA
-161 ITAAAQETVSATA
+161 TAAPDATTAPDAPKADAAEDNTV
-174 SDKGNKSIDAVV
+174 
-186 KLTMD
+186 
-191 KVTGFNAAAD
+191 
-201 TGITLKITSENTP
+201 
-214 GYVITNTLSNKP
+214 
-226 VQDNGHRENSDI
+226 
-238 PTFTVKNS
+238 
-246 VLAGDKYTVELFEKD
+246 KYTVELFEKD

-314 LNVNRQS
+314 LSVNRQS